1 MHLKKLECQGFRC
14 LRDVCFKPSP
24 GLNVIRGSNAQGKT
38 TVLEAILFAATS
50 KSHRTNL
57 ESDLPQY
64 GSQEFHIRLDA
75 QRSDRE
81 VVLEANWWRNVKR
94 FKINGVPQTRLSE
107 ILGRVHVVF
116 FCPEDVDLIRG
127 GASGRRYFLDME
139 ISQIHPGYLN
149 ALQQY
154 RQALRQRN
162 ELLRG
167 LNPDPDLLAV
177 WDVQLA
183 QHGALL
189 IGLRTEYIA
198 GLSGH
203 AAQAY
208 ERIAEAEALS
218 LAYQPDVDDPSALE
232 SVLARSRVSDIKRR
246 VTQRGPHRDDIE
258 IRVAERPARSH
269 ASQGQQKT
277 AALAMKLAELEL
289 VKARAGEYP
298 ILMLDEVLSELDAE
312 RAHRL
317 FAAIGQDAQCIMTT
331 TELDRRADRFD
342 APCTA
347 FRIERGSLEK
357 ED

>member
-1 MHLKKLECQGFRC
+1 
-14 LRDVCFKPSP
+14 
-24 GLNVIRGSNAQGKT
+24 
-38 TVLEAILFAATS
+38 
-50 KSHRTNL
+50 
-57 ESDLPQY
+57 
-64 GSQEFHIRLDA
+64 
-75 QRSDRE
+75 
-81 VVLEANWWRNVKR
+81 
-94 FKINGVPQTRLSE
+94 
-107 ILGRVHVVF
+107 
-116 FCPEDVDLIRG
+116 
-127 GASGRRYFLDME
+127 
-139 ISQIHPGYLN
+139 
-149 ALQQY
+149 
-154 RQALRQRN
+154 
-162 ELLRG
+162 
-167 LNPDPDLLAV
+167 
-177 WDVQLA
+177 
-183 QHGALL
+183 
-189 IGLRTEYIA
+189 
-198 GLSGH
+198 
-203 AAQAY
+203 
-208 ERIAEAEALS
+208 
-218 LAYQPDVDDPSALE
+218 
-232 SVLARSRVSDIKRR
+232 VSDIKRR